1 MTETGR
7 RGGGYRPADPTRFIT
22 QLGELDRSKSER
34 EKFRD
39 FIELVYCAY
48 AKLTAPDDERA
59 EALEAR
65 YMGIVETYRDKDAVR
80 AYPRF
85 LATAALEAARGR
97 DFLGEVAAELGLLDA
112 RAGQFFTPSSVC
124 RLMAEITMG
133 DPGPLIE
140 AEGFM
145 TLVEPAVGGGGMVLA
160 AADVLERGGY
170 EPGRHM
176 LVNAVDVSP
185 LCYQM
190 CFLQLTWRGV
200 PALVERANSLSLER
214 FEASWTPATGAFYAE
229 HGRLFPEGQKPA
241 ADVPAPPRPS
251 VQLDLFGEGQS

>member
-1 MTETGR
+1 MSDTGR
-7 RGGGYRPADPTRFIT
+7 PGGGYRPADPARFIK
-22 QLGELDRSKSER
+22 QLGDLDRSKSER

-39 FIELVYCAY
+39 LLELAYCAW
-48 AKLTAPDDERA
+48 AKLTAPDSERA
-59 EALEAR
+59 DALEAR
-65 YMGIVETYRDKDAVR
+65 YMAVVGTYRAKADVR

-85 LATAALEAARGR
+85 VAAAAAEAAQGR

-112 RAGQFFTPSSVC
+112 RAGQFFTPRSVS
-124 RLMAEITMG
+124 LMMAEITMN

-140 AEGFM
+140 AEGFI
-145 TLVEPAVGGGGMVLA
+145 TLAEPAVGGGGMVLA
-160 AADVLERGGY
+160 AADVLERRGY

-176 LVNAVDVSP
+176 LVNAVDLSP

-190 CFLQLTWRGV
+190 GFLQLTWRGV

-214 FEASWTPATGAFYAE
+214 FEAAWTPATAAFYAL

-241 ADVPAPPRPS
+241 ADVPEPPRRS
-251 VQLDLFGEGQS
+251 VQLDLFGGGQS